1 MDQRVATAVDC
12 TWVPL
17 GNGRL
22 TLWHRPG
29 GGAASKLKAFGCN
42 CVVTLLSAREGA
54 PAVGRAVE
62 SAGMEW
68 VWLPL
73 ENGQPPRGSVSEAVV
88 SALPA
93 LAERL
98 GTGRSILIHC
108 SAGIHRTGMVAYALL
123 RWYGHD
129 EERALTMIGQMR
141 THTREGLQRKQI
153 AWGNEAICLGSGAEP
168 VGGRAEP
175 DPAPDPVA

>member
-1 MDQRVATAVDC
+1 MSEQAGDSVSGC
-12 TWVPL
+12 KWVPL

-29 GGAASKLKAFGCN
+29 ARAVSKLKDFGCD
-42 CVVTLLSAREGA
+42 CVLTLLSLREGA
-54 PAVGRAVE
+54 PAVGQSVERA
-62 SAGMEW
+62 GIEW

-73 ENGQPPRGSVSEAVV
+73 ENGQPPRGNAAESILL
-88 SALPA
+88 ALPA

-98 GTGRSILIHC
+98 NAGRSILIHC

-129 EERALTMIGQMR
+129 EDRALAIIGEMR
-141 THTREGLQRKQI
+141 AHTGEGIQRKQI
-153 AWGNEAICLGSGAEP
+153 DWGNKTVPLGSR
-168 VGGRAEP
+168 V
-175 DPAPDPVA
+175 